1 MTITSRL
8 AIKKLN
14 CPLSISLRKGA
25 HNGAGLF
32 QQAEAGARVNMRV
45 A

>member
-25 HNGAGLF
+25 HNGAKVF
-32 QQAEAGARVNMRV
+32 HQAKAGARGILKQL
-45 A
+45 